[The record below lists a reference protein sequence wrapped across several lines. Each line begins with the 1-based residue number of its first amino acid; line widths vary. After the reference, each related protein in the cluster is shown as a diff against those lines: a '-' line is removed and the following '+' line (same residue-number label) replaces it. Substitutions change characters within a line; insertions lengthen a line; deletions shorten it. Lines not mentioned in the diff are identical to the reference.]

1 VIVNDP
7 AGLNEI
13 SDSMGLIK
21 FKTLI
26 MNTYF
31 KYTIKSL
38 LITSCLMLSD
48 TLMAQE
54 ADSLKNKET
63 SHQAIIHIYDN
74 QERTQVVVPSVSVDV
89 NHIGDTVSV
98 ITIGKRRIEVI
109 ENNNQTRVRM
119 TRIPN
124 GDFKGHFAGF
134 DLGMNSLMKS
144 GMSSSFADDE
154 RFMEV
159 NLAKSINVGINFL
172 QYSIPLTAN
181 NRVGLVTGAGI
192 NFSNYRFDNP
202 SVMYRNQ
209 VTGKIEGNPVDRDL
223 LEKHKLVTTFINFP
237 LMLETQFSSDH
248 QHKGFLS
255 VGGFFGMKTGSHTKV
270 VYDGKTDKV
279 YGNLNL
285 RPYQYGIAFRG
296 GYEWLKVF
304 ANYHLSSLFEDEKGP
319 QVFPFTVGL
328 TLTNF

>member
-1 VIVNDP
+1 
-7 AGLNEI
+7 
-13 SDSMGLIK
+13 
-21 FKTLI
+21 

-31 KYTIKSL
+31 KYTIKSFL
-38 LITSCLMLSD
+38 FITSLMTSGMM
-48 TLMAQE
+48 MAQE
-54 ADSLKNKET
+54 SDSLKHNGAKK
-63 SHQAIIHIYDN
+63 QAVIHIYDDH
-74 QERTQVVVPSVSVDV
+74 EHTEVVVPNVTVDV
-89 NHIGDTVSV
+89 NHLGDTLSV

-119 TRIPN
+119 TRVPN
-124 GDFKGHFAGF
+124 GNFKGHFAGF
-134 DLGMNSLMKS
+134 DLGMNNLMTS

-172 QYSIPLTAN
+172 QYSIPLTASN
-181 NRVGLVTGAGI
+181 HLGLVTGAGI

-202 SVMYRNQ
+202 SLMHRDD
-209 VTGKIEGNPVDRDL
+209 VTGKIVGNPVDRDL

-237 LMLETQFSSDH
+237 LMLETQFSSSDNQH
-248 QHKGFLS
+248 QGFLS

-279 YGNLNL
+279 YGNLNI
-285 RPYQYGIAFRG
+285 RPYQYGLAFRG
-296 GYEWLKVF
+296 GYRWLKIF

-319 QVFPFTVGL
+319 EVFPFTVGL
-328 TLTNF
+328 TLANF